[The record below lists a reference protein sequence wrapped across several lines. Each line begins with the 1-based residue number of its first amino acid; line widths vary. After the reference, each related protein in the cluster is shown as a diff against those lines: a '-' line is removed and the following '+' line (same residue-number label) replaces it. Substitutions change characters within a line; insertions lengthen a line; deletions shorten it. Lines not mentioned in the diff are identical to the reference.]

1 MLGEHVRHIT
11 RALTRWHRKSPGYSS
26 QDASSD
32 CALTPRCASFSER
45 TSTSKMTKWDDPI
58 LLLRDYF
65 ILTKLFHAIG
75 SLYIWETV
83 LTAGFELDVL
93 RGKRPYKWTIW
104 LYLGTR
110 YTLLLM
116 FIMFFIDNDAGHV
129 PCQAFII
136 ANFALSYISWGFAS
150 LIIVLRV
157 IAIWGRNAVVSSIAL
172 SVWLAGL
179 AFHIR
184 TVTRIEVAYNSL
196 FGACIVLKTQSGLAS
211 VVAILSVDA
220 ILLVIM
226 LIGLLRHMHGGS
238 TGVWHLLYKQCI
250 IWMILIAI
258 AEIPPV
264 VFFGLDLNDAWNE
277 MFPGV
282 GVTIVSICAARM
294 YRSLSEHGSLTEYS
308 SDPPPRFHAEL
319 PLSNYRGGEAHGVQS
334 TLHSTTIGIA
344 ALVSDRTVAEPSVFI
359 PAEQIPL
366 ESFPGASNIV
376 APAVPTKIN
385 QNTCP
390 TTRCPGTARV
400 DASMRALE

>member
-1 MLGEHVRHIT
+1 M
-11 RALTRWHRKSPGYSS
+11 A
-26 QDASSD
+26 
-32 CALTPRCASFSER
+32 
-45 TSTSKMTKWDDPI
+45 KWDDPI

-65 ILTKLFHAIG
+65 VLTKLFHAIG

-83 LTAGFELDVL
+83 FTAGFELDVL

-129 PCQAFII
+129 PCQSFII

-157 IAIWGRNAVVSSIAL
+157 IAIWGRNVVVSSIAL
-172 SVWLAGL
+172 SVWLTGL
-179 AFHIR
+179 ALHIR
-184 TVTRIEVAYNSL
+184 TVTRIEVTYNSL

-226 LIGLLRHMHGGS
+226 LIGLLRHTHGGS
-238 TGVWHLLYKQCI
+238 TGMWHLLYKQCI

-282 GVTIVSICAARM
+282 GGPSAQLACIVLYPNTDLSPNTRRIRHPGSMQNFHFQTTRAAKPMASRAQCTPRRLAWRRCRRGQWLNHLCSYQQNR
-294 YRSLSEHGSLTEYS
+294 YRSNLF
-308 SDPPPRFHAEL
+308 P
-319 PLSNYRGGEAHGVQS
+319 
-334 TLHSTTIGIA
+334 
-344 ALVSDRTVAEPSVFI
+344 AL
-359 PAEQIPL
+359 
-366 ESFPGASNIV
+366 
-376 APAVPTKIN
+376 
-385 QNTCP
+385 
-390 TTRCPGTARV
+390 
-400 DASMRALE
+400 